1 MIEREIEAD
10 MSSMLDERTAKRLH
24 ELCWQHA
31 RDAVYIVDLDTGILK
46 DMDPAAETLSGY
58 SREELVGQHFTLL
71 HPEDERDRILDIFRA
86 KSFLDKVIDGFHLRC
101 KDAESIPVSIVA
113 QPFESDGHRL
123 AISIYWDITQIEAQK
138 HLLWAQNW
146 ALSAYAQ
153 AALAL
158 GRAHSSKELLQALC
172 AAVTNESAYVLAW
185 VGIGED
191 NPDKRVRI
199 AAIAGDGN
207 ARSFLDEL
215 KLRWSEDDPSRVSP
229 ACTCIRTHTPQVV
242 EDFQATSIP
251 PVWLKRAKHL
261 GIHSSVSIPFSVQDG
276 WHGALVIYSAHAST
290 FTPAAITVFQN
301 LAEQIAYGIHALDQ
315 ERRLAAER
323 QLHAKTEKQLVEA
336 LSSMVAPIIAATEL
350 RDPYTAGHQSRVAKL
365 AYAIAKEMG
374 WPENRLQGLK
384 VAAMVHDIGKISIP
398 AAFLTKPTR
407 LSAAERAMINEHS
420 ENGYAILRNIPF
432 PWPVAEIVRQHHEK
446 LDGSGYP
453 FGLKGDAIL
462 PEARVLAVADI
473 VEAMSTF
480 RPYRPAYDIETV
492 LKDIESKA
500 GRELDA
506 EAVRVCASLFREK
519 HFVLPHSDFC

>member
-1 MIEREIEAD
+1 
-10 MSSMLDERTAKRLH
+10 
-24 ELCWQHA
+24 
-31 RDAVYIVDLDTGILK
+31 
-46 DMDPAAETLSGY
+46 
-58 SREELVGQHFTLL
+58 
-71 HPEDERDRILDIFRA
+71 
-86 KSFLDKVIDGFHLRC
+86 
-101 KDAESIPVSIVA
+101 
-113 QPFESDGHRL
+113 
-123 AISIYWDITQIEAQK
+123 
-138 HLLWAQNW
+138 
-146 ALSAYAQ
+146 
-153 AALAL
+153 
-158 GRAHSSKELLQALC
+158 
-172 AAVTNESAYVLAW
+172 
-185 VGIGED
+185 
-191 NPDKRVRI
+191 
-199 AAIAGDGN
+199 
-207 ARSFLDEL
+207 
-215 KLRWSEDDPSRVSP
+215 
-229 ACTCIRTHTPQVV
+229 
-242 EDFQATSIP
+242 
-251 PVWLKRAKHL
+251 
-261 GIHSSVSIPFSVQDG
+261 
-276 WHGALVIYSAHAST
+276 
-290 FTPAAITVFQN
+290 
-301 LAEQIAYGIHALDQ
+301 
-315 ERRLAAER
+315 
-323 QLHAKTEKQLVEA
+323 
-336 LSSMVAPIIAATEL
+336 
-350 RDPYTAGHQSRVAKL
+350 VAKL